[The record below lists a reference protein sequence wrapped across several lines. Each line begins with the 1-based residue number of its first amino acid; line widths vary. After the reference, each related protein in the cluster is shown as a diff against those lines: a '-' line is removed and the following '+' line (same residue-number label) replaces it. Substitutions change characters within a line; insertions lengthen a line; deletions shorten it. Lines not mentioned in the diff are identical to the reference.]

1 MIDTA
6 NQSVNSESMKDRFET
21 YRLHG
26 RLGWRVS
33 RLARILQ
40 SRLEA
45 VLADE
50 GLTRLMWVVL
60 CGLGEDGIETP
71 SEMADY
77 IGITRASTSRL
88 LTTMEVRGL
97 VVRNG
102 PAGHDGRQVALAL
115 TDRGRAILTRYRPQA
130 DAMTA
135 HFLSK
140 LDPEQARVLM
150 EALAILADGEGEG
163 LTRL

>member
-1 MIDTA
+1 MVDI
-6 NQSVNSESMKDRFET
+6 VNYPGDKGRMAPSRAP
-21 YRLHG
+21 YLLHG

-40 SRLEA
+40 ARLEA
-45 VLADE
+45 VLAPE

-60 CGLGEDGIETP
+60 CGLGEDGVETP
-71 SEMADY
+71 SEMAGY

-88 LTTMEVRGL
+88 LTTMERRGL
-97 VVRNG
+97 IRRTG
-102 PAGHDGRQVALAL
+102 PAGPDGRQVALEPTA
-115 TDRGRAILTRYRPQA
+115 RGRAILQRYRPEA

-140 LDPEQARVLM
+140 LGPEQARALM
-150 EALAILADGEGEG
+150 DALAILAEGEGEG

>member
-1 MIDTA
+1 MQDRSDT
-6 NQSVNSESMKDRFET
+6 
-21 YRLHG
+21 YLLHQ

-40 SRLEA
+40 ARLEA
-45 VLADE
+45 ILADE

-71 SEMADY
+71 SELAEY

-88 LTTMEVRGL
+88 LTTLERRALIRRHGAQS
-97 VVRNG
+97 
-102 PAGHDGRQVALAL
+102 PDGRQVALAL
-115 TDRGRAILTRYRPQA
+115 TDKGRAILTRYRPEA
-130 DAMTA
+130 DAMSA

-140 LDPEQARVLM
+140 LGPGQADALM
-150 EALAILADGEGEG
+150 DALALLAQGEGG
-163 LTRL
+163 DLTRL